1 MGKIKFEIIRDWDGE
16 IKGYKLGNNFLF
28 KHYYYGNNYCWY
40 ISLKGD
46 KQYCSQTEFSRAY
59 TNGDIIAVSSCKRG
73 KELLV
78 KLNNNNK

>member
-1 MGKIKFEIIRDWDGE
+1 MKQVKMEVIRDWDGDV
-16 IKGYKLGNNFLF
+16 KGYKLGDNYLF

-46 KQYCSQTEFSRAY
+46 KYYYSETEFSRAY
-59 TNGDIIAVSSCKRG
+59 LNEEIIPVYSCKKG

-78 KLNNNNK
+78 QLNRGN